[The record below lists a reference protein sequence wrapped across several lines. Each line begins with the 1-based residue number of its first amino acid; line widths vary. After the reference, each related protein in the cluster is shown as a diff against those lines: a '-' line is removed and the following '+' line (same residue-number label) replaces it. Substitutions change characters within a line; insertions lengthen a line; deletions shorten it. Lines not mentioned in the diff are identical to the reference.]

1 MPKWPSL
8 NYQIE
13 AYSERWVQNVQS
25 LEIKE
30 MGGEEGLPSKRG
42 SSKHAACLVRAVLSE
57 WRGEAKM
64 KKDEYQEV
72 PQNFQRNRRSC
83 RRVKMNSEGYY
94 L

>member
-8 NYQIE
+8 NYQLE
-13 AYSERWVQNVQS
+13 AYSERWAQNVQS

-42 SSKHAACLVRAVLSE
+42 SSTRAVCLVRAVLLE
-57 WRGEAKM
+57 WGEAGM
-64 KKDEYQEV
+64 KGGDCREV
-72 PQNFQRNRRSC
+72 SQTFQKNRRNG
-83 RRVKMNSEGYY
+83 RRVKMNSDGHY